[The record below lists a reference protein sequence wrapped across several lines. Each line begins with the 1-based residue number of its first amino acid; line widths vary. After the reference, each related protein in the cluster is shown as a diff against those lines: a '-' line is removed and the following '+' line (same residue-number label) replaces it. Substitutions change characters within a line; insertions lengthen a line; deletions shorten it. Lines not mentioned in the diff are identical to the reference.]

1 DRFVLT
7 ENQGSDTIN
16 DFTQGEDLI
25 GLTGQLTFAQLTLVS
40 DSNNTLI
47 RMTNTNEILAT
58 LINVSAKTLTQNDFE
73 ILP

>member
-47 RMTNTNEILAT
+47 QMTNTNEILAT
-58 LINVSAKTLTQNDFE
+58 LINVSVKTLTQNDFE